1 MFFPLYREYN
11 ENPFAILE
19 CLEYND
25 HSGLLDINNKRN
37 GGVTIDSV
45 RYSFGWA
52 TPSGF
57 VNRPNEGYP
66 APSAE
71 FIDSASHTGWLLPD
85 PSDNE
90 FSIFLDG
97 GTQILFR
104 YFQENGEN
112 KIQIRPPIKFRHEED
127 YFDGTYDGS
136 DYLVNQNLGS
146 AQNIGAVTLH
156 VFHCNR
162 HRYRT
167 YDSWDSPA
175 PAYTMFIRIRSR
187 TGSLGDAIYLCSF
200 ADEMLTISDGE
211 QKAPNAPN
219 KTTRRGGMG
228 TGSYPNRVNGERM
241 NVAIRNG
248 STSYGGNGDGLTYY
262 RLTKS
267 ALHAVLNKVYQIGIA
282 RDNAYLRQCLVC
294 AYLLPDLAITA
305 DTGYGVSVANERV
318 PVGQVEIYDIEHIS
332 QPRNAYYDFT
342 NNKDYSVGWD
352 NYTDFTNTKL
362 TLYLPFVGAVNIDV
376 NACQYSRLSVTYY
389 IDVYNG
395 NIVYWVYTRSY
406 DSPTDTLYGVFSGN
420 CAIQIPLYG
429 LGESGSILGK
439 VTNMVNAVATGA
451 AAVMTGNPRMTV
463 KAVGDTMSAIESAI
477 PTYTVERNGTIDTNS
492 VSIQG
497 WRISLKISKPKVLRC
512 DSVQLI
518 GLPSYYKA
526 RISELPSGY
535 HVVGAVDVDT
545 ISNATAAEKEEIR
558 KILMGGFYK

>member
-19 CLEYND
+19 CPE
-25 HSGLLDINNKRN
+25 STERLLDLMDYHSATVAIDDTTKYFWVSSKNGNGFRDDSSPSPELIDAASSTGWRVPDVSDESFYIYFDGGTRINFKHYQDGNNNRL
-37 GGVTIDSV
+37 TIEPTFGIRHVEEYVDG
-45 RYSFGWA
+45 SFGYQ
-52 TPSGF
+52 TPLFSF
-57 VNRPNEGYP
+57 AY
-66 APSAE
+66 
-71 FIDSASHTGWLLPD
+71 D
-85 PSDNE
+85 PSDVG
-90 FSIFLDG
+90 SI
-97 GTQILFR
+97 
-104 YFQENGEN
+104 
-112 KIQIRPPIKFRHEED
+112 
-127 YFDGTYDGS
+127 
-136 DYLVNQNLGS
+136 
-146 AQNIGAVTLH
+146 TLH
-156 VFHCNR
+156 VFHCTDYGFRDYDGWAGN
-162 HRYRT
+162 YR
-167 YDSWDSPA
+167 
-175 PAYTMFIRIRSR
+175 PAYVFFIRIRSKS
-187 TGSLGDAIYLCSF
+187 GSLGDPLFLCAF
-200 ADEMLTISDGE
+200 QDDLLTLSDGE

-228 TGSYPNRVNGERM
+228 NGSYPNRVNGERM

-267 ALHAVLNKVYQIGIA
+267 ALHAVLNKVFQIGIA

-294 AYLLPDLAITA
+294 AYLLPDLTITA

-342 NNKDYSVGWD
+342 NNEDYSVGWD

-429 LGESGSILGK
+429 VGESGSILGK
-439 VTNMVNAVATGA
+439 VTNNVNAIATGA

-463 KAVGDTMSAIESAI
+463 KAVGDTMSAVESAI
-477 PTYTVERNGTIDTNS
+477 PSYTVERNGTIDTNS
-492 VSIQG
+492 VSLQG

-526 RISELPSGY
+526 RISEIPSGY

-545 ISNATAAEKEEIR
+545 VPNATAAEKEEIR
-558 KILMGGFYK
+558 RILMGGFYK

>member
-11 ENPFAILE
+11 EDPFAVLE
-19 CLEYND
+19 CPEFTQRLYD
-25 HSGLLDINNKRN
+25 LTDYHSASVSIDDTTKYFWVSSMN
-37 GGVTIDSV
+37 GGGYREIGGQGLPTPELID
-45 RYSFGWA
+45 A
-52 TPSGF
+52 
-57 VNRPNEGYP
+57 
-66 APSAE
+66 
-71 FIDSASHTGWLLPD
+71 ASMTGWRIPD
-85 PSDNE
+85 VSDE
-90 FSIFLDG
+90 PFYIYFDG
-97 GTQILFR
+97 GTRVSFKHFVNGNRNVLRIESIFGIRHVEEYVEGSFGYQTNLF
-104 YFQENGEN
+104 
-112 KIQIRPPIKFRHEED
+112 D
-127 YFDGTYDGS
+127 YTYDPTDVGS
-136 DYLVNQNLGS
+136 
-146 AQNIGAVTLH
+146 ITLH
-156 VFHCNR
+156 VFHCTVYGFRGYDGYAGN
-162 HRYRT
+162 YR
-167 YDSWDSPA
+167 
-175 PAYTMFIRIRSR
+175 PAYVFFIRIRSR
-187 TGSLGDAIYLCSF
+187 GGSLSDPIYMCAFEDKL
-200 ADEMLTISDGE
+200 LTLSDGE

-248 STSYGGNGDGLTYY
+248 STSYGGNGNGLTYY

-282 RDNAYLRQCLVC
+282 KDNAYLRQCLVC
-294 AYLLPDLAITA
+294 AYLLPDLTITA

-318 PVGQVEIYDIEHIS
+318 PVGQVEIYDLEHIS
-332 QPRNAYYDFT
+332 QPRNAHYDFI
-342 NNKDYSVGWD
+342 NNEDYSVGWD

-406 DSPTDTLYGVFSGN
+406 DSPTDTLYGVYSGN

-429 LGESGSILGK
+429 IGESGSILGK
-439 VTNMVNAVATGA
+439 VTNTVNAIATGA
-451 AAVMTGNPRMTV
+451 AAVMTGNPRMAV

-492 VSIQG
+492 VSLQG

-526 RISELPSGY
+526 KISEIPSGY

-545 ISNATAAEKEEIR
+545 IPNATAAEKEEIKR
-558 KILMGGFYK
+558 ILMGGFYK

>member
-11 ENPFAILE
+11 ENPFAVLE
-19 CLEYND
+19 CPEFTQRLYDLSEY
-25 HSGLLDINNKRN
+25 L
-37 GGVTIDSV
+37 
-45 RYSFGWA
+45 
-52 TPSGF
+52 
-57 VNRPNEGYP
+57 
-66 APSAE
+66 
-71 FIDSASHTGWLLPD
+71 SASVYIDDTTKYFWFSTGYITYQEIGGQGLPTPELINAASMSGWRIPD
-85 PSDNE
+85 TSNE
-90 FSIFLDG
+90 SFYIYFDG
-97 GTQILFR
+97 GTRVSFKHYVNGNRNILRIEPTFGIR
-104 YFQENGEN
+104 HVENY
-112 KIQIRPPIKFRHEED
+112 I
-127 YFDGTYDGS
+127 DGS
-136 DYLVNQNLGS
+136 FGYQTGLLNYEYDPTDVGS
-146 AQNIGAVTLH
+146 ITLH
-156 VFHCNR
+156 AFHCTVYGFRDSGGNYTGN
-162 HRYRT
+162 YR
-167 YDSWDSPA
+167 
-175 PAYTMFIRIRSR
+175 PAYVFFIRIRSKL
-187 TGSLGDAIYLCSF
+187 GSLGDPIYLCAF
-200 ADEMLTISDGE
+200 QDDLLTLSDGE

-294 AYLLPDLAITA
+294 AYLLPDLTITA

-342 NNKDYSVGWD
+342 NNEDYSVGWD

-429 LGESGSILGK
+429 VGESGSILGK
-439 VTNMVNAVATGA
+439 VTNTVNAIATGA
-451 AAVMTGNPRMTV
+451 AAVITGNPRMTV
-463 KAVGDTMSAIESAI
+463 KAVGDTMSAVESAI

-492 VSIQG
+492 VSLQG

-545 ISNATAAEKEEIR
+545 IPNATAAEKEEIR
-558 KILMGGFYK
+558 RILMGGFYK

>member
-11 ENPFAILE
+11 ENPFAVLE
-19 CLEYND
+19 CPEFTQRLYDLTDYHSAIVSIDDTTKYIWVSSKDGSGYNEIGGQ
-25 HSGLLDINNKRN
+25 GLPTPEL
-37 GGVTIDSV
+37 ID
-45 RYSFGWA
+45 A
-52 TPSGF
+52 
-57 VNRPNEGYP
+57 
-66 APSAE
+66 ASA
-71 FIDSASHTGWLLPD
+71 TGWRIPD
-85 PSDNE
+85 ASDE
-90 FSIFLDG
+90 SFYIYFDG
-97 GTQILFR
+97 GTRVSFKHFVNGNRNVLRIEPAFGIRHVEEYIEGSFGYQTNLFN
-104 YFQENGEN
+104 Y
-112 KIQIRPPIKFRHEED
+112 D
-127 YFDGTYDGS
+127 YDPADVGS
-136 DYLVNQNLGS
+136 
-146 AQNIGAVTLH
+146 ITLH
-156 VFHCNR
+156 VFHCTTYGFRDYGGYAGN
-162 HRYRT
+162 YR
-167 YDSWDSPA
+167 
-175 PAYTMFIRIRSR
+175 PAYVFFIRIRSR
-187 TGSLGDAIYLCSF
+187 GGSLGDPIYLCAF
-200 ADEMLTISDGE
+200 QDDLLTLSDGE

-294 AYLLPDLAITA
+294 AYLLPDLTITA

-342 NNKDYSVGWD
+342 NNKKYSVGWD

-406 DSPTDTLYGVFSGN
+406 DSPTDTLYGVYSGN

-429 LGESGSILGK
+429 VGESGSILGK
-439 VTNMVNAVATGA
+439 VTNMVNAVATGS
-451 AAVMTGNPRMTV
+451 AAVMTGNPRMAV

-477 PTYTVERNGTIDTNS
+477 PTYIVERNGTIDTNS
-492 VSIQG
+492 VSLQG

-526 RISELPSGY
+526 RISEIPSGY

-545 ISNATAAEKEEIR
+545 IPNATAAEKEEIR
-558 KILMGGFYK
+558 RILMGGFYK

>member
-11 ENPFAILE
+11 ENPFAVLE
-19 CLEYND
+19 C
-25 HSGLLDINNKRN
+25 
-37 GGVTIDSV
+37 
-45 RYSFGWA
+45 
-52 TPSGF
+52 P
-57 VNRPNEGYP
+57 
-66 APSAE
+66 E
-71 FIDSASHTGWLLPD
+71 FTQRLYDLTDYHSASVPIDDTTKYFWVSSMNGSGYQEIGGQGLPTPELIDAASATGWRIPD
-85 PSDNE
+85 VTDES
-90 FSIFLDG
+90 FYIYFDG
-97 GTQILFR
+97 GTRVSFKHYVDGNRNVLRIEPIF
-104 YFQENGEN
+104 G
-112 KIQIRPPIKFRHEED
+112 IRHVEE
-127 YFDGTYDGS
+127 YVDGS
-136 DYLVNQNLGS
+136 FGYQTNLFNYEYDPTNVGS
-146 AQNIGAVTLH
+146 ITLH
-156 VFHCNR
+156 VFHCTVYGFRDFEGYTGN
-162 HRYRT
+162 YR
-167 YDSWDSPA
+167 
-175 PAYTMFIRIRSR
+175 PAYAFFIRIRSR
-187 TGSLGDAIYLCSF
+187 TGSLGDPIYLCAF
-200 ADEMLTISDGE
+200 QDDLLTLSDGE

-262 RLTKS
+262 RLTKG
-267 ALHAVLNKVYQIGIA
+267 ALHAVLNKVFQIGIA

-294 AYLLPDLAITA
+294 AYLLPDLTITA

-342 NNKDYSVGWD
+342 NNEVYSVGWD

-429 LGESGSILGK
+429 VGESGSILGK
-439 VTNMVNAVATGA
+439 VTNTVNAVATGA
-451 AAVMTGNPRMTV
+451 AAVMTGNPRMAV
-463 KAVGDTMSAIESAI
+463 KAVGDSMSAIENAI
-477 PTYTVERNGTIDTNS
+477 PSYTVERNGTIDTNS
-492 VSIQG
+492 VSLQG

-526 RISELPSGY
+526 RISEIPSGY

-545 ISNATAAEKEEIR
+545 IPNATAAEKEEIR
-558 KILMGGFYK
+558 RILMGGFYK